1 MSMFSQS
8 LIQGLINPSY
18 ADKLG
23 TAGMLAGS
31 MPDRLRL
38 EREEREKKMRE
49 AQMASMEATATGAT
63 EEAARKRAMAQQ
75 VLTGQVASAQ
85 DPGIAAASQAGAMR
99 AGVKPSDVKAAA
111 GMATERTEKTKRDQG
126 IETVTQIASRS
137 DVSNPNVQRAIQQV
151 ALNYGLTKDDLAM
164 VLPTATK
171 GSTQVIQRDIEGV
184 PTNILIDKTTGA
196 DVANLGPRAITGES
210 VDTAT
215 FASVGNFRDEKG
227 NIYSVT
233 EQRNKKGGIEPIYTP
248 VTPGAP
254 KNPSGNL
261 VQLGG
266 TYGVAAGEV
275 AGMAGDKTA
284 AQEFSKMQVAAAI
297 QLPELQ
303 GSLANINATFDLL
316 QTVPTGGPVNIA
328 NTAVESF
335 LGTTSAD
342 KAELQ
347 VLLGNEMYK
356 RLKPLFGGVISEG
369 ERQVIEGLYGSL
381 RKGNEAN
388 EGILRALKRETESA
402 VQKANM
408 LRKAGSMDEYN
419 TLLDK
424 MYPET
429 TSEGVNEVSW
439 SDL

>member
-38 EREEREKKMRE
+38 EREERAK
-49 AQMASMEATATGAT
+49 
-63 EEAARKRAMAQQ
+63 EEAEKMQAMHQQSALMSAYYMAQQ
-75 VLTGQVASAQ
+75 PGGSNPAAAMAAMQQGVPGLKAQ
-85 DPGIAAASQAGAMR
+85 DLFTAATAGRAAAS
-99 AGVKPSDVKAAA
+99 DAAKGTA
-111 GMATERTEKTKRDQG
+111 AQKRQQG

-171 GSTQVIQRDIEGV
+171 GSTQVIKRDVNGV
-184 PTNILIDKTTGA
+184 PTNILVDKTTGA
-196 DVANLGPRAITGES
+196 DIANLGAAPATQEGA
-210 VDTAT
+210 DTAT

-233 EQRNKKGGIEPIYTP
+233 EQRNKQGGIEPIYTA

-254 KNPSGNL
+254 KTPSGNL

-275 AGMAGDKTA
+275 AGMAGDRTA

-402 VQKANM
+402 VQRANM

-424 MYPET
+424 MNPET

>member
-18 ADKLG
+18 ADALG

-38 EREEREKKMRE
+38 EREERAK
-49 AQMASMEATATGAT
+49 
-63 EEAARKRAMAQQ
+63 EEAEKMQAMQQQSALMSAYYMAQQ
-75 VLTGQVASAQ
+75 PGGSNPSAAMVQGVPGLKAQ
-85 DPGIAAASQAGAMR
+85 DLFAAATAGRAAAS
-99 AGVKPSDVKAAA
+99 DAAKGTA
-111 GMATERTEKTKRDQG
+111 AQKRQQG

-171 GSTQVIQRDIEGV
+171 GSTQVIKRDVNGV
-184 PTNILIDKTTGA
+184 PTNILVDKTTGA
-196 DVANLGPRAITGES
+196 DIANLGAAPATQEGA
-210 VDTAT
+210 DTAT

-233 EQRNKKGGIEPIYTP
+233 EQRNKQGGIEPIYTA

-254 KNPSGNL
+254 KTPSGNL

-266 TYGVAAGEV
+266 TYGVAANEL
-275 AGMAGDKTA
+275 AGMAGDRTA

-402 VQKANM
+402 VQRANM

-424 MYPET
+424 MNPET